1 MVIRNFSFFGN
12 KISRVAGEKCCEYG
26 QNGKPLSK
34 EFVEE
39 FLKTGSEEIRFWRPN
54 QEFKVLTHS
63 WFFVNYV
70 QAAAF
75 LLEIAKL
82 DSMNILKQQPNLQI
96 LRKEILRVELTT
108 TKLGGLS
115 KADLALATQISLIP
129 FKEYNL
135 IPIMDEVNFR
145 RDLRLRKAGSE

>member
-1 MVIRNFSFFGN
+1 MILRKFSFFGKN
-12 KISRVAGEKCCEYG
+12 LSRVAGQKCCEYG
-26 QNGKPLSK
+26 QNGKPLSQ
-34 EFVEE
+34 EFVED
-39 FLKTGSEEIRFWRPN
+39 FLKTGSDEIRFWRPN
-54 QEFKVLTHS
+54 KEFKILTHS

-96 LRKEILRVELTT
+96 LRKEIFRVELTT

-115 KADLALATQISLIP
+115 KADLVLATQISLMP
-129 FKEYNL
+129 FKEYSV
-135 IPIMDEVNFR
+135 IPIMDEINFR
-145 RDLRLRKAGSE
+145 RDMRLRKVGAE